1 MFQSLTFPPHPAG
14 MRTQLQNQEAR
25 NDSVAEWF
33 EVFFRD
39 WRNRQSVGKGE
50 VLQVQAST
58 VLIISDEVDFSRR
71 ITARWQMERNV
82 PTFTLLS
89 GDLWPR
95 FAVDVFDVAIVGE
108 LRRDLLSVV
117 LEPLHS
123 TGQPIFCVCQ
133 DAATAQLVRE
143 RWPRVAV
150 LRSSEHWLE
159 TLVLASCE
167 AVHRSRSESRA
178 RAAEA
183 ACATLDRQATL
194 GRYMLEMRHN
204 LNNALTSVLGNS
216 DLLLLEPGSHSAQT
230 RAQIETIRNM
240 TLRIHE
246 IMQRFSSLEKEMHV
260 VAQQAEQDSGK
271 SYAAVAAGT

>member
-1 MFQSLTFPPHPAG
+1 MGTGFAG
-14 MRTQLQNQEAR
+14 ERELRIERVETP
-25 NDSVAEWF
+25 
-33 EVFFRD
+33 
-39 WRNRQSVGKGE
+39 
-50 VLQVQAST
+50 T
-58 VLIISDEVDFSRR
+58 VLIIADEADFSRR
-71 ITARWQMERNV
+71 VTARWQMERNV

-133 DAATAQLVRE
+133 DPATAQLVRE
-143 RWPRVAV
+143 RWPRISI
-150 LRSSEHWLE
+150 LRPSEHWLE
-159 TLVLASCE
+159 ILVLAAGE

-178 RAAEA
+178 RAAELS
-183 ACATLDRQATL
+183 CAILERQATL
-194 GRYMLEMRHN
+194 GRYMVEMRHSM
-204 LNNALTSVLGNS
+204 NNALTSVLGNS
-216 DLLLLEPGSHSAQT
+216 DLLLLEPGSLSAQT

-246 IMQRFSSLEKEMHV
+246 IMQRFSSLEKEMNV
-260 VAQQAEQDSGK
+260 VAQQAEKDSGK
-271 SYAAVAAGT
+271 SYAATAAGD

>member
-1 MFQSLTFPPHPAG
+1 V
-14 MRTQLQNQEAR
+14 EAP
-25 NDSVAEWF
+25 
-33 EVFFRD
+33 
-39 WRNRQSVGKGE
+39 
-50 VLQVQAST
+50 T

-71 ITARWQMERNV
+71 ITARWQVERNV
-82 PTFTLLS
+82 PAFTLLS

-95 FAVDVFDVAIVGE
+95 FAIDVFDVAIVGD

-123 TGQPIFCVCQ
+123 TSQPIFCVCQ
-133 DAATAQLVRE
+133 DAATAQLVHE
-143 RWPRVAV
+143 RWPRVSI
-150 LRSSEHWLE
+150 LRHSEHWLE
-159 TLVLASCE
+159 TLVLAAGE
-167 AVHRSRSESRA
+167 AVHRSRAESRA
-178 RAAEA
+178 RAAEI

-194 GRYMLEMRHN
+194 GRYMVEMRHN

-216 DLLLLEPGSHSAQT
+216 DLLLLEPGSLSAQT

-246 IMQRFSSLEKEMHV
+246 IMQRFSSLEKEMNV

-271 SYAAVAAGT
+271 SYAATAAGA

>member
-1 MFQSLTFPPHPAG
+1 
-14 MRTQLQNQEAR
+14 
-25 NDSVAEWF
+25 
-33 EVFFRD
+33 
-39 WRNRQSVGKGE
+39 
-50 VLQVQAST
+50 VQAPT

-95 FAVDVFDVAIVGE
+95 FAVDVFDIAIVGE

-123 TGQPIFCVCQ
+123 TSQPIFCVCQ
-133 DAATAQLVRE
+133 DAATAQLVHE
-143 RWPRVAV
+143 RWPRIAI
-150 LRSSEHWLE
+150 LRRSEHWLE
-159 TLVLASCE
+159 TLVLAASE

-178 RAAEA
+178 RAAET

-204 LNNALTSVLGNS
+204 MNNALTSVLGNS
-216 DLLLLEPGSHSAQT
+216 DLLLLEPGSLSAQT

-246 IMQRFSSLEKEMHV
+246 IMQRFSSLEKEMNV

-271 SYAAVAAGT
+271 SYAAAAAGN

>member
-1 MFQSLTFPPHPAG
+1 M
-14 MRTQLQNQEAR
+14 
-25 NDSVAEWF
+25 
-33 EVFFRD
+33 
-39 WRNRQSVGKGE
+39 
-50 VLQVQAST
+50 QAPT

-71 ITARWQMERNV
+71 VTARWQMERNV
-82 PTFTLLS
+82 PEFTVLS

-108 LRRDLLSVV
+108 LRRDILSVV

-123 TGQPIFCVCQ
+123 TGQPIFCVSE
-133 DAATAQLVRE
+133 DAATAQLTRE
-143 RWPRVAV
+143 RWPRVAI
-150 LRSSEHWLE
+150 LRGSEHWLE
-159 TLVLASCE
+159 TLVLAASE
-167 AVHRSRSESRA
+167 AVHRSRAESRA
-178 RAAEA
+178 RVAEA

-194 GRYMLEMRHN
+194 GRYMVEMRHN

-216 DLLLLEPGSHSAQT
+216 DLLLLEPGSLSAQT

-246 IMQRFSSLEKEMHV
+246 IMQRFSSLEKEMNV

-271 SYAAVAAGT
+271 SYAAAAAGN